1 MSLNPSFRRF
11 FDHAYQSFLLLLD
24 QQWQILEVSENFN
37 RHIAPGQDPIGKPAS
52 VFLKNVDGE
61 CCLFSSTSQDLPLI
75 MFLELKDQETR
86 YHCQL
91 SDHNGHF
98 LLLAE
103 QLAPPPGQAM
113 ESMSLIVQEL
123 ASLSRDLRRKNLALQ
138 KANETIN
145 ELMRTDPLTG
155 LANRRHLNEQLA
167 QLISLGLRHHDSFS
181 LIMADIDKFKS
192 VNDTWGHDQGDLV
205 LKEFAAIMKKQCRQ
219 EDLPARFGG
228 EEFLILLPRT
238 DLKQATIIA
247 ERIRIHLES
256 ALPLGAEW
264 PVTAS
269 FGIARFAEQDD
280 QDSLLK
286 KADLALYQA
295 KEGGRNQTR
304 VFELATNTGN
314 NP

>member
-1 MSLNPSFRRF
+1 
-11 FDHAYQSFLLLLD
+11 
-24 QQWQILEVSENFN
+24 
-37 RHIAPGQDPIGKPAS
+37 
-52 VFLKNVDGE
+52 
-61 CCLFSSTSQDLPLI
+61 
-75 MFLELKDQETR
+75 
-86 YHCQL
+86 
-91 SDHNGHF
+91 
-98 LLLAE
+98 
-103 QLAPPPGQAM
+103 M